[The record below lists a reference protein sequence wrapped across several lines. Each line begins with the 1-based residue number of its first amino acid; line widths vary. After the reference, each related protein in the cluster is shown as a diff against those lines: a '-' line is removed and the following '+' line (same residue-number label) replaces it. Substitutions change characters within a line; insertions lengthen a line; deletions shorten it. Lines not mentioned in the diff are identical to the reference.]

1 MTAYFLGRAGRGVI
15 ALFVVSVVAFLLLH
29 ATPGDP
35 ITTMLGPDATPQMA
49 DEIRHRLGLDL
60 PLYRQYLAWIGQA
73 LRGDLGISIRTG
85 QPVVR
90 LVVGRLPTTV
100 VLAVLATVVS
110 ILIGVVLGI
119 VAAANRGRLWD
130 QAATVVAVLGIS
142 LPNFFVGILL
152 MILFSVLLRWLPI
165 SGPPVDFL
173 RAPGESLRTLLM
185 PTLAL
190 GAAYA
195 ALVARM
201 TRSSLVDVLSADYI
215 RTAHAKGLGPLTVLV
230 HHALRN
236 AFIPVLTS
244 IAINFAYLL
253 GGTIIIEEIF
263 ALPGVGRLLLQG
275 VEQRDYPVIQ
285 GIVLLMSV
293 SFVCVNMLA
302 DGLFAMIDP
311 RIRLVKAKE

>member
-1 MTAYFLGRAGRGVI
+1 MTAYFIGRAGRGII
-15 ALFVVSVVAFLLLH
+15 ALFVVSIVAFLLLH

-35 ITTMLGPDATPQMA
+35 IMTMLGPDATPQMA
-49 DEIRHRLGLDL
+49 KEMRHRLGLDL
-60 PLYRQYLAWIGQA
+60 PLYRQYLAWIGQVV
-73 LRGDLGISIRTG
+73 RGDLGISIRTG
-85 QPVVR
+85 QPVIS
-90 LVVGRLPTTV
+90 LIIGRLPTTAS
-100 VLAVLATVVS
+100 LAVFATIVS
-110 ILIGVVLGI
+110 VLLGVGLGI

-173 RAPGESLRTLLM
+173 RAPGVSLRTILL
-185 PTLAL
+185 PTVAL

-201 TRSSLVDVLSADYI
+201 TRSSLVEVLTAEYI
-215 RTAHAKGLGPLTVLV
+215 RTARAKGLTASRVLIR
-230 HHALRN
+230 HALRN
-236 AFIPVLTS
+236 AFIPVLTT

-253 GGTIIIEEIF
+253 GGTIIVEQIF

-275 VEQRDYPVIQ
+275 VEQRDYPIIQ
-285 GIVLLMSV
+285 GIVLLMSAA
-293 SFVCVNMLA
+293 FVCVNILA
-302 DGLFAMIDP
+302 DVLFGMIDP
-311 RIRLVKAKE
+311 RIRLGKAGE

>member
-1 MTAYFLGRAGRGVI
+1 MTAYFIGRAGRGII
-15 ALFVVSVVAFLLLH
+15 ALFVVSIVAFLLLH

-35 ITTMLGPDATPQMA
+35 IMTMLGPDATPQMA
-49 DEIRHRLGLDL
+49 KEMRHRLGLDL
-60 PLYRQYLAWIGQA
+60 PLYRQYLAWISQVV
-73 LRGDLGISIRTG
+73 RGDLGISIRTG
-85 QPVVR
+85 QPIIS
-90 LVVGRLPTTV
+90 LIIGRMSTTAS
-100 VLAVLATVVS
+100 LAVFSTIVS
-110 ILIGVVLGI
+110 LLLGVGLGI

-130 QAATVVAVLGIS
+130 QTATVVAVLGIS

-173 RAPGESLRTLLM
+173 RAPGASLRTILL

-201 TRSSLVDVLSADYI
+201 TRSSLVDVLTAEYI
-215 RTAHAKGLGPLTVLV
+215 RTARAKGLAPSRVLV

-236 AFIPVLTS
+236 AFIPVLTTV
-244 IAINFAYLL
+244 AINFAYLL
-253 GGTIIIEEIF
+253 GGTIIIEQIF

-275 VEQRDYPVIQ
+275 VERRDYPVIQ
-285 GIVLLMSV
+285 GIVLLMSAA
-293 SFVCVNMLA
+293 FVCVNILA
-302 DGLFAMIDP
+302 DFLFGMIDP
-311 RIRLVKAKE
+311 RIRLGKAGE